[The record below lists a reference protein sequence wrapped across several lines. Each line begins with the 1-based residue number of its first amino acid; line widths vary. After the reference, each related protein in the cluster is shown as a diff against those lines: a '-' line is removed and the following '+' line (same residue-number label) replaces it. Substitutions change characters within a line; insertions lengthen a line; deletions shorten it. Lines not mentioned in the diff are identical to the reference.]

1 MHSVFLIC
9 IRTWLTR
16 KLSLNMPKS
25 SNLKQRKKKIREQIQ
40 KLLDKS
46 NIANQKGDYKASM
59 QHINDAEMLRDLLE
73 EEL

>member
-1 MHSVFLIC
+1 
-9 IRTWLTR
+9 
-16 KLSLNMPKS
+16 MPKS
-25 SNLKQRKKKIREQIQ
+25 NNLKQRKKKIREQIQ